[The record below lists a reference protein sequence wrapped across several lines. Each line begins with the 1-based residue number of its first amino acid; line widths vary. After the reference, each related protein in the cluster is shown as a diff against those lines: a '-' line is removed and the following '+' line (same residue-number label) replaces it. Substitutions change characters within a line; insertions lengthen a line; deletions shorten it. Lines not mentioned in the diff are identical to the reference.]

1 MLVKK
6 AFCTSPLWDLQTSW
20 YTDWPDLTPCFQ
32 QTILIYVPCG
42 FLWLAVPVELFR
54 TRHMK
59 DWNPPWTLLNIVK
72 FVANLL
78 LFGLSSVETGASIK
92 LYVEDNGIPVA
103 HMCSNCVESLT
114 FILACYLLLYEKRKQ
129 IMSSGTFVTFWFF
142 LTLCG
147 AVSYRSVIHQVFY
160 EEYVEIQTFHYKI
173 EMIYFP
179 LVFSQLCL
187 SSFTDRSYVK
197 KSKKDFPRFEDQ
209 SFLSWLTFSWIFS
222 IVYKGFKRPL
232 VLEDMPPL
240 SKAYKAETTWPQ
252 LDKYWTKELLKINHS
267 DNTEKELHEKESSE
281 KNKKQCSLVWA
292 LFRGF
297 WKPFVIGTSLD
308 VIYSF
313 FLIVPSILLNFI
325 ISFVSSDQPLWQ
337 GIFYACLLF
346 SCSLCGFFC
355 TCHVLFLMFETAIKI
370 KTALITAVYRKSLVL
385 SSAARCQ
392 YSVGELVNLM
402 AVDAEKVFLLA
413 AFITLLVSC
422 PVRIILAIILL
433 WQYLGFAALM
443 GVGVMLAILLLTWAV
458 LHNLNVYQA
467 KQMKEKDVRL
477 KIMNE
482 ILSGIKV
489 LKLYAWEPPFMK
501 QIMDIRSKEL
511 KYLKRF
517 QYLNAITSF
526 LWSSSPFL
534 ITIFSFVTYLFMDE
548 ENVLDPNTA
557 FVSVTLFTMLR
568 FSLITIP
575 DLVSYLVQTRISLKR
590 LKDFLIC
597 EELDESVIG
606 NNTSKGETITMDK
619 GSFSWSKEGEPVLK
633 NVSLHVKKGQLVA
646 IVGQVGS
653 GKSSLL
659 SAILGEMY
667 KTDGTVNVQGTTA
680 YVAQQAW
687 IQNATLKQNI
697 LFLKEMNNS
706 TYQRI
711 INACSLIPDLS
722 VLPAGDL
729 TEIGEKKQ
737 ATVPVVSS
745 IVSPQKN
752 ALSCLKSAF
761 FKALCTS
768 LTHRHTEGV
777 NLSGG
782 QKQRVSLARAVYQDK
797 DIYLFDDPLSAV
809 DSHVAKHIF
818 QHVIGPYGI
827 LKAKTRVLV
836 THNLSVLPEVDFIV
850 VLKDGHVLES
860 GSCTELLLKGGSF
873 AEFVKEHGNTQ
884 DDNSY
889 SDECKH
895 ESLISTE
902 ISKLSRESSIESA
915 FRSRSHTSGSSAGSV
930 IRERSI
936 TSEVGHTEVLSGGGL
951 TQDEKME
958 VGRVKNKVYLKY
970 LKSWTVSFAVITV
983 SAYIS
988 SYCFE
993 LLSKYWL
1000 SAWVG
1005 DKPLPDGSQDIDLR
1019 NWRLT
1024 VYGLLGLSQTL
1035 FFLLSKTILFTG
1047 AVRASRVLHH
1057 SMLQSV
1063 MRAPMCFF
1071 DTTPMGRTLNRFGKD
1086 IDVVDIQIPLN
1097 FDGWIDCLLQVLST
1111 IIIISVTNPVFIA
1124 AVIPIGLIY
1133 VFIQKLYIGSS
1144 RQLKRIESVTRSP
1157 IYNHFSETLNGT
1169 STIRAFSA
1177 QEFFIN
1183 QSNIKMDLNQNSF
1196 FLSLLAN
1203 RWLTMILYLLGSLI
1217 SFFTALFAVLSRGWI
1232 SPGIVGL
1239 TLSYAVNL
1247 PDAFIWVVRITSGLE
1262 TKIVS
1267 VERIDEFSVLPS
1279 EASWEIEDQKP
1290 SKQWPAEG
1298 KVSFQNYSTRY
1309 REGLDLVLK
1318 DINMNIKSAE
1328 KIGVVGRTGAGKSS
1342 LTLSLFRIIEAAFG
1356 SIYIDEHDISTIG
1369 LHDLRSKLAVIP
1381 QDPVLFTG
1389 TLRVNLDPNKEF
1401 TDEQLWNALEHSHL
1415 KPYVISLSE
1424 RLEHH
1429 VAEGGENLSVGQR
1442 QLICL
1447 ARALLRKTKV
1457 LVLDEA
1463 TAAVDLDT
1471 DRLIQNTIRNE
1482 FSQCTIITIAHR
1494 LNTIMDYD
1502 RVIIMDQGKIIE
1514 TGPPKNLLA
1523 ETGSVF
1529 YGMARDAGLA

>member
-1 MLVKK
+1 ML
-6 AFCTSPLWDLQTSW
+6 FTCFIQDLQTSW

-54 TRHMK
+54 TRRMK

-103 HMCSNCVESLT
+103 DMCSNCLKSLT
-114 FILACYLLLYEKRKQ
+114 FILACYLLLYEKQKQ
-129 IMSSGTFVTFWFF
+129 ITSSGTFVTFWFF

-160 EEYVEIQTFHYKI
+160 EEYVEIQTIHYKI

-197 KSKKDFPRFEDQ
+197 KSKKDLPRFEDQ

-477 KIMNE
+477 KFMNE

-568 FSLITIP
+568 FSLIAIP
-575 DLVSYLVQTRISLKR
+575 DLVSYIVQTRISLKR

-729 TEIGEKKQ
+729 TEIGEK
-737 ATVPVVSS
+737 
-745 IVSPQKN
+745 
-752 ALSCLKSAF
+752 
-761 FKALCTS
+761 
-768 LTHRHTEGV
+768 GV

-860 GSCTELLLKGGSF
+860 GSHTELLSKGGSF

-889 SDECKH
+889 SDECEH

-1035 FFLLSKTILFTG
+1035 FFLLSKIILFTG

-1124 AVIPIGLIY
+1124 AVLPIGLIY
-1133 VFIQKLYIGSS
+1133 VFVQKLYIGSS

-1183 QSNIKMDLNQNSF
+1183 QSNIKVDLNQNSF

-1203 RWLTMILYLLGSLI
+1203 RWLAMILYLLGSLI

-1247 PDAFIWVVRITSGLE
+1247 PDAFIWVVRMTSDLE

-1279 EASWEIEDQKP
+1279 EAPWEIEDQKP

-1389 TLRVNLDPNKEF
+1389 TLRVNIDPNKEF